1 MPSKPDEF
9 KSLMLPIYIYNRLK
23 WEANKQNISLDKL
36 LFNFLCK
43 IACKFIFDLQFSIA
57 GKLYRIG
64 AMNFISRKYISEV
77 LADQVINKNKI
88 MFVYNFW

>member
-36 LFNFLCK
+36 LTNIFLLG
-43 IACKFIFDLQFSIA
+43 FVSFDRDIYVKDQ
-57 GKLYRIG
+57 GHYK
-64 AMNFISRKYISEV
+64 KV
-77 LADQVINKNKI
+77 LFKEGEEEDG
-88 MFVYNFW
+88 